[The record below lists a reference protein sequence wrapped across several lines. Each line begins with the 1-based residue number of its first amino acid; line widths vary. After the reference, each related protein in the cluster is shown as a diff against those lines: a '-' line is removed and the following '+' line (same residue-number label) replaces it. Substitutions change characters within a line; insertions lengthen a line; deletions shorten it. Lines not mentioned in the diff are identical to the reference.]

1 MNDKDI
7 AFMRE
12 ALNEAKIA
20 YRKDEVPIGAVIV
33 RDNKIIGRGH
43 NLRESLKDPTA
54 HAELIAIREASRSI
68 GDWRLEG
75 TTLYV
80 TLEPCIMCAGA
91 ILLSRIPKVVF
102 GVEDK
107 KGGALV
113 SLLHIFDTPGLN
125 HKVIYEGGILKEE
138 SKRLLKEFFKRL
150 RNKEKWPSLAE
161 GARLEIE

>member
-1 MNDKDI
+1 MNNKDI
-7 AFMRE
+7 AFMKE

-20 YRKDEVPIGAVIV
+20 YRKNEVPIGAVV
-33 RDNKIIGRGH
+33 VKDNEVIGRGH

-54 HAELIAIREASRSI
+54 HAELIAIREASRNI
-68 GDWRLEG
+68 GNWRLEN
-75 TTLYV
+75 TILYV

-91 ILLSRIPKVVF
+91 ILLSRIPRVIF
-102 GVEDK
+102 GAEDK

-125 HKVIYEGGILKEE
+125 HKVVYEGGVLEEE
-138 SKRLLKEFFKRL
+138 SRRLLKEFFKRL
-150 RNKEKWPSLAE
+150 RDKEKWLSLAE